1 MELTNILT
9 CNLDKTPVSPS
20 LQLGPQNKSKNVIL
34 GLSRRPRLGDPVY
47 MAVQSTYRVTDTLFI
62 FGAQS
67 ETTHNAGDL
76 TSHHV
81 GQGAVMREVLGEQYV
96 HKDGIAIA
104 VPKAGHT
111 KRGTT
116 GRLKTAS
123 TNQVI
128 NLARDMGWDLTTIE
142 GKRSVL
148 RHYLARDIR
157 ELRRVYPDISNST
170 LKEVISLNYAFNPIM
185 IKPK

>member
-67 ETTHNAGDL
+67 ETTHNALIINMIYKG
-76 TSHHV
+76 
-81 GQGAVMREVLGEQYV
+81 Y
-96 HKDGIAIA
+96 
-104 VPKAGHT
+104 
-111 KRGTT
+111 
-116 GRLKTAS
+116 AS
-123 TNQVI
+123 TDASVGVFPPAPLRKLGFAFLLFDYNTKQ
-128 NLARDMGWDLTTIE
+128 
-142 GKRSVL
+142 GKIQR
-148 RHYLARDIR
+148 
-157 ELRRVYPDISNST
+157 
-170 LKEVISLNYAFNPIM
+170 
-185 IKPK
+185 